1 MNTNNFSLITYLI
14 LTVSILTIAVIEN
27 YKFFKAKSYSNT
39 GELIFRNII
48 YIIALYTTISGVY
61 YIFNEREVNK
71 EANYELQLVDGTTV
85 RDSLKETKEYFY
97 KNDGTKFYKTNVIY
111 SKEIK

>member
-1 MNTNNFSLITYLI
+1 MNTNNFSFITYLI
-14 LTVSILTIAVIEN
+14 LTAAIFTVAVIEN
-27 YKFFKAKSYSNT
+27 YKFFKTKPYSNT
-39 GELIFRNII
+39 GELIFKNII
-48 YIIALYTTISGVY
+48 YIIALYTTVSGIY
-61 YIFNEREVNK
+61 YIFNEKEVNK

-97 KNDGTKFYKTNVIY
+97 RKDRTKYYKTNVIY

>member
-1 MNTNNFSLITYLI
+1 MKTDNFSLITYLI
-14 LTVSILTIAVIEN
+14 LTAAILSVAVIEN
-27 YKFFKAKSYSNT
+27 YKFFKAKTYSNT
-39 GELIFRNII
+39 GELIFKNII

-61 YIFNEREVNK
+61 YIFNERETDK

-85 RDSLKETKEYFY
+85 RGELRETKEYFY

>member
-39 GELIFRNII
+39 GELIFKNII

-71 EANYELQLVDGTTV
+71 EGNYELQLVDGTTV

>member
-1 MNTNNFSLITYLI
+1 MNTDNFSLITYLI
-14 LTVSILTIAVIEN
+14 LTAAILTVAVIEN
-27 YKFFKAKSYSNT
+27 YKFFKTKSYSNT
-39 GELIFRNII
+39 GELIFKNMI

-61 YIFNEREVNK
+61 YIFNEREGNK

-97 KNDGTKFYKTNVIY
+97 RKDKTKYYKTNVIY
-111 SKEIK
+111 SKEMK